1 MSEEYEDLVL
11 EFDITP
17 EQLAEIEQSLNFSN
31 VRYVYFNKETGDI
44 NTISDQ
50 KTDSA
55 ESVCF
60 EIDCETLYNL
70 IPAGEAVANFKVVTD
85 INNKFDIV
93 PKIVTLNSKSSTL
106 ISIPQTDD
114 HATVTVFNDIENKNW
129 IIVLDEEE
137 KQRLHNAVAN
147 YMKQV
152 YVTAQENKNVLYRV
166 FDVDLNA
173 LISSG
178 SVTVPHELVVESI
191 TSKIRLFTIKFFD
204 SYALKE
210 KYEPKV

>member
-1 MSEEYEDLVL
+1 MNKPKLPNADNETIEIVPPAPPATPIPPIAPIVEDLH
-11 EFDITP
+11 
-17 EQLAEIEQSLNFSN
+17 
-31 VRYVYFNKETGDI
+31 
-44 NTISDQ
+44 
-50 KTDSA
+50 
-55 ESVCF
+55 
-60 EIDCETLYNL
+60 
-70 IPAGEAVANFKVVTD
+70 

-137 KQRLHNAVAN
+137 RQRLHNAVAN

-152 YVTAQENKNVLYRV
+152 YVTAQENKNMLYRV